1 MSPTFYNTLNKGL
14 DEVKQ
19 LWIDVPKE
27 KIMKSDELAIVSH
40 WILASSC
47 GSILLIISI
56 TWWLKPSNKKT

>member
-40 WILASSC
+40 
-47 GSILLIISI
+47 
-56 TWWLKPSNKKT
+56 